1 MGGSGEYREPQEL
14 LTLGHT
20 HKQTNKQEETSD
32 AKLSNHSGIG
42 KYECFEVGLRESFKQ
57 ERRKKKGT
65 QTNE

>member
-1 MGGSGEYREPQEL
+1 MTTGAICYYYTREGMQIEGEQMCVHVMQSYL
-14 LTLGHT
+14 I
-20 HKQTNKQEETSD
+20 
-32 AKLSNHSGIG
+32 SGID